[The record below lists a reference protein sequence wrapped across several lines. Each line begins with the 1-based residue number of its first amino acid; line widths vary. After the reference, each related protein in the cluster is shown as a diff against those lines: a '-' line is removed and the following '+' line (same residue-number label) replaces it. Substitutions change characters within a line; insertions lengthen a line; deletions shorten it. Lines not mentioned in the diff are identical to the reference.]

1 MEDHGVGH
9 HDQCFEYPK
18 VRLRVPQWR
27 SRLCED
33 LDRAP
38 DVADNHQRHEEIEC
52 REDYRHLTILGVL
65 ELVALLLA
73 ILE

>member
-1 MEDHGVGH
+1 MEDHGVRD
-9 HDQCFEYPK
+9 HDQCFEHPE

-33 LDRAP
+33 LNRAP
-38 DVADNHQRHEEIEC
+38 DVADNDQRHEGIEC
-52 REDYRHLTILGVL
+52 REDYRHLTISGVL
-65 ELVALLLA
+65 RLVALLLA